1 MKPWNDWAL
10 ISQSPLPPA
19 VLALCALGVLAA
31 FAFAANAYWRAGRRY
46 WPLTLLQAC
55 STFLVIALLLQP
67 ALDLRSVTHVPG
79 RIAIVVDDS
88 ASMAQT
94 DSVNES
100 RFARVQGF
108 LHAQQAT
115 LDAWR
120 EHHQIEFYSL
130 AGSGLP
136 TAPKGAETPLVAAL
150 DRPLET
156 ASPARPLAG
165 VVLLSDGADTGALG
179 QAAGDA
185 RAEEQLAALRK
196 RKVPVSA
203 IAVGSG
209 KTLDLFIAGVA
220 QDSIAFVRNTAKV
233 EVSIGLRASEKTEL
247 SVPVT
252 LLREGQ
258 VMQQLMATVKT
269 GEPTSLTFD
278 FVPDQVGEFV
288 FSVAVPPQPQES
300 VVENNQQQFIVKV
313 MRDKIR
319 ALLVSGRPAWD
330 ERFLRRTL
338 QSSPNVDLISF
349 FILRTPSDLQLVPN
363 EELSL
368 IPFPTNELF
377 GSELHTF
384 DVVILQNFGYRP
396 YNMAYLLD
404 HLKEH
409 VLNGGALVML
419 GGENSFG
426 GGAYGQTPLADVLP
440 VVMSD
445 DAMDA
450 REFTPVLTPAG
461 EKHPVLRLSASPAP
475 RAKVLERLPK
485 FAGVNKVDGLVAGA
499 TALLVHPDLKGRDGK
514 PLPVLAVREAGKG
527 RTMAL
532 MTDSLWRWSFS
543 DKMRGDT
550 GGGYDRFVAQA
561 MRWLMRDPEVSRLR
575 LLASQEHAK
584 VGENVDFTVRVLG
597 ADYQPL
603 PGAVVTLSVKDSG
616 DAPDTQSDADISGQ
630 SGADGTFTF
639 PYAVKRGG
647 VIRAVAKTE
656 LDGEPLETT
665 LLVYGEE
672 SALERTALT
681 PRPDLMSLIAHTLGG
696 TAQNIDGAQLEK
708 MRLSDAE
715 AVTVDRHR
723 EVSLWRT
730 WPALFALM
738 ATLSAEWLLRR
749 RWGFA

>member
-1 MKPWNDWAL
+1 MSGQWNDWSL
-10 ISQSPLPPA
+10 VSQSPLPPA
-19 VLALCALGVLAA
+19 VLLLCALGVCVA
-31 FAFAANAYWRAGRRY
+31 FAFAAHAYWRAGRRY
-46 WPLTLLQAC
+46 WPLVVLQAA
-55 STFLVIALLLQP
+55 SAFLVVALLFQP

-88 ASMAQT
+88 ASMGQT
-94 DSVNES
+94 DNSDAS
-100 RFARVQGF
+100 RFARVQAF
-108 LHAQQAT
+108 LHAQQST
-115 LDAWR
+115 LDEWR

-130 AGSGLP
+130 SGSGLP
-136 TAPKGAETPLVAAL
+136 TMPKADQTPLVNAL
-150 DRPLET
+150 ERPLET
-156 ASPARPLAG
+156 ASSARPLAA
-165 VVLLSDGADTGALG
+165 VVLLSDGADTGAYG
-179 QAAGDA
+179 QATGEA
-185 RAEEQLAALRK
+185 RAKEQLAALAK
-196 RKVPVSA
+196 HHVPVSTIA
-203 IAVGSG
+203 IGSG
-209 KTLDLFIAGVA
+209 KTLDLFIANVA

-233 EVSIGLRASEKTEL
+233 EVSVGLRASEPAEL
-247 SVPVT
+247 AVPVT

-258 VMQQLMATVKT
+258 VVQQLMATVKS
-269 GEPTSLTFD
+269 GEPTKLTFE

-288 FSVAVPPQPQES
+288 FSVAVPPQPGEA

-349 FILRTPSDLQLVPN
+349 FILRTPSDLQLVSN
-363 EELSL
+363 DELSL

-440 VVMSD
+440 VAMSD
-445 DAMDA
+445 DAIDP
-450 REFTPVLTPAG
+450 REFTPVMTAAG
-461 EKHPVLRLSASPAP
+461 EKHPVLRLSAGAGP
-475 RAKVLERLPK
+475 RARVLERLPK
-485 FAGVNKVDGLVAGA
+485 LAGVNKVDGLVAGA
-499 TALLVHPDLKGRDGK
+499 TALLVHPELKGRDGK

-543 DKMRGDT
+543 DKMHGDT
-550 GGGYDRFVAQA
+550 GGAYERLVAQA

-575 LLASQEHAK
+575 LVASQEHAK
-584 VGENVDFTVRVLG
+584 VGESVDFTVRVLG

-603 PGAVVTLSVKDSG
+603 AGAVVTLTVSEG
-616 DAPDTQSDADISGQ
+616 EGTDAEVSGQ
-630 SGADGTFTF
+630 SGSDGTFTF
-639 PYAVKRGG
+639 PYAVKHGG

-665 LLVYGEE
+665 LLVYGDE
-672 SALERTALT
+672 SALERAALT
-681 PRPDLMSLIAHTLGG
+681 PRPDLMTLAAKTLNGS
-696 TAQNIDGAQLEK
+696 AQNLSNAQLSRVK
-708 MRLSDAE
+708 LSDAE
-715 AVTVDRHR
+715 
-723 EVSLWRT
+723 SRT
-730 WPALFALM
+730 LRSRGKTPA
-738 ATLSAEWLLRR
+738 RR
-749 RWGFA
+749 RKRGPA